1 MCLCVCVSVCAR
13 IRSSQLSLSLMSKSK
28 LARSCTCIYRPFS
41 RYTCMFFYL
50 FLKVTYHFSP
60 LLIALIFYCIVFT
73 VLSAGLLPY
82 FFHGVCACVC
92 VLKCVLKATNAGEAG
107 AYSCLCEFVTL
118 LHIYQS
124 PAHVRTHTHAHTH
137 TRTHT

>member
-1 MCLCVCVSVCAR
+1 MCLCVCVCAHQVVT
-13 IRSSQLSLSLMSKSK
+13 IEFELNVQIKASEIVHVYLPTFQQVYMH
-28 LARSCTCIYRPFS
+28 
-41 RYTCMFFYL
+41 FFYL